1 MSPQQPVA
9 IFDLDYTLLEGD
21 SERSW
26 SDFMYRQK
34 LVDFFFKQRILAFY
48 AQYEAGILD
57 FCRYEEFLL
66 RPLASHPVEVMY
78 RARDEYLEQVKGMV
92 RPELT
97 ERVDWHRTRGDTLL
111 LMTASNSFIAEPIA
125 HMLGFENLIC
135 ARVEVKDGKF
145 TGRLDGDPPFR
156 EGKIKQLNSWL
167 DRHSLT
173 LDESWCY
180 SDSHNDL
187 ALLSLASHPV
197 AVTPDARLRQH
208 ARRQGW
214 EIIDLG
220 HHPSVR

>member
-1 MSPQQPVA
+1 MSSKPVA

-34 LVDFFFKQRILAFY
+34 LVDFFFRQHILIFY
-48 AQYEAGILD
+48 AQYEAGTLD
-57 FCRYEEFLL
+57 FRKYEEFLL
-66 RPLASHPVEVMY
+66 RPLASHPVEVME
-78 RARDEYLEQVKGMV
+78 RARDLYLEQVRAMV
-92 RPELT
+92 RSELT
-97 ERVDWHRTRGDTLL
+97 ARVDWHRARGHELL

-156 EGKIKQLNSWL
+156 EGKIRQLDLWL
-167 DRHSLT
+167 DRHGLT

-197 AVTPDARLRQH
+197 AVTPDARLRRH
-208 ARRQGW
+208 AHQQAW
-214 EIIDLG
+214 EVIDLD
-220 HHPSVR
+220 HRS